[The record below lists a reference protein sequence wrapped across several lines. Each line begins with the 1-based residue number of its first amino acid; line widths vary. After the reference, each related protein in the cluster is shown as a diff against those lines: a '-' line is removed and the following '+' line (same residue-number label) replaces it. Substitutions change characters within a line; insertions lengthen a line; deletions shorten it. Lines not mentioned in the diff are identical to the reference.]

1 MVSYAKFSRIART
14 VFVYAGVLFFASNV
28 LFPYFWML
36 STSLKPLTDIFRMPP
51 KLFPSLLT
59 FANYT
64 KVLGDMLFVR
74 YFTNSAFVASTTT
87 LISVFI
93 AVLGAYSLAR
103 FRFLGIR
110 IFSRF
115 VLFSYLLPSV
125 LLMVP
130 LFVMLAKI
138 GLVDT
143 LWGLILTDISFTLPF
158 SLWILHSFFLDI
170 PRELE
175 EAAMVDG
182 CSRLGALAR
191 VVIPLSAPGIIAVAL
206 YTFVLSWND
215 YLYALILISSESK
228 KTLPLGIAS
237 LTTQYDIRWGDA
249 MAASVIAS
257 LPVIIFFMFFH
268 KYLIKGLTAG
278 AVKG

>member
-1 MVSYAKFSRIART
+1 
-14 VFVYAGVLFFASNV
+14 
-28 LFPYFWML
+28 ML

-51 KLFPSLLT
+51 KLLPSPLT
-59 FANYT
+59 FAYYT
-64 KVLGDMLFVR
+64 KILGDVFFVR
-74 YFTNSAFVASTTT
+74 YFTNSTLVASTTT
-87 LISVFI
+87 FISVII
-93 AVLGAYSLAR
+93 AILGAYSLAR
-103 FRFLGIR
+103 FRFFGIR

-130 LFVMLAKI
+130 LYVMLAKI

-158 SLWILHSFFLDI
+158 SLWILHSFFMDI

-182 CSRLGALAR
+182 CSRLGALVR

-206 YTFVLSWND
+206 YTFVLAWND

-237 LTTQYDIRWGDA
+237 FASQYDIRWGDA

-257 LPVIIFFMFFH
+257 FPVILFFMFFH